1 MPSTDTIKT
10 KANHPSKQG
19 KEVAIFIPCF
29 VDQLYPQT
37 AFNMVKVLEKLGCL
51 VHYNTNQTCCGQ
63 PAFNAGFWDDS
74 KEVCTKFINDFKEA
88 EYIVA
93 PSASCV
99 GFVRNYYPK
108 LFDNSSYHNEVRD
121 LQKKIFEFS
130 EFIVNV
136 LGVEDIGASFNTK
149 ATYHDS
155 CAALRECK
163 IKTEPRK
170 LLSNVKGLELIEMAD
185 VETCCGFGGSFAV
198 KFESISIGM
207 ADQKISNA
215 LATGAECIISTD
227 LSCLMHID
235 GLIRHK
241 GHKLQTMHLADV
253 LANGW

>member
-1 MPSTDTIKT
+1 MQATENKGTADKT
-10 KANHPSKQG
+10 SSGAG
-19 KEVAIFIPCF
+19 KEVALFIPCF

-37 AFNMVKVLEKLGCL
+37 AFNMVKVLEKLGCSI
-51 VHYNTNQTCCGQ
+51 HYNTNQTCCGQ
-63 PAFNAGFWDDS
+63 PAYNAGFWDDS
-74 KEVCTKFINDFKEA
+74 KEVCTKFINDFRGA
-88 EYIVA
+88 EFIVA

-99 GFVRNYYPK
+99 GFIRNYYLK
-108 LFDNSSYHNEVRD
+108 LFDNSSYHNEVKD
-121 LQKKIFEFS
+121 LQKKVFEFS
-130 EFIVNV
+130 EFLVNV
-136 LGVEDIGASFNTK
+136 LQVEDIGASFNAK

-155 CAALRECK
+155 CAGLRECK

-170 LLSNVKGLELIEMAD
+170 LLSKVKGLTLVEMNE

-198 KFESISIGM
+198 KFEPISIGM

-253 LANGW
+253 LASGW